1 MLDNTL
7 KKILELD
14 LKQTEIL
21 DEYTYN
27 LYRTLVIEL
36 TKIKVDI
43 SEGYSMSC
51 KRLIKRILTDYRLK
65 EFLVANKVIDDI
77 EKIIN

>member
-36 TKIKVDI
+36 TKIRVNI